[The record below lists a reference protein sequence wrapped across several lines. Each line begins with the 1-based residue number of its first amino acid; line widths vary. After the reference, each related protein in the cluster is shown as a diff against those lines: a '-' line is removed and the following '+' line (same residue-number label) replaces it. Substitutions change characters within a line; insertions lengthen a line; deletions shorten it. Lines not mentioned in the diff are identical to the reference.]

1 MTLKKKTLLALT
13 LLLIAIAC
21 GENKTQ
27 TSGGLIWKTDL
38 GKAIEQGKAE
48 HKAVL
53 VNFTGSD
60 WCKWC
65 FKLDEEVFSKDEFKS
80 YAKKNLILVMIDFPI
95 NKPQSNE
102 TRMYNYSLQR
112 KFGVEGYPTII
123 LFNDKGVP
131 VVKTGYRPGGVEN
144 YISHLESYLKG

>member
-1 MTLKKKTLLALT
+1 MTLKKKTLFALI

-27 TSGGLIWKTDL
+27 TSGGLNWKTDL
-38 GKAIEQGKAE
+38 AKAIEQGKSE

-123 LFNDKGVP
+123 LFDDKGVP
-131 VVKTGYRPGGVEN
+131 VVKTGYLPGGVEN
-144 YISHLESYLKG
+144 YINHLESYLKG